1 MRVEG
6 AVSGSQWTNVELLYT
21 EQVAEERATEQMDCH
36 IELNKQLLGRCLS
49 PPLGPLRVIV
59 HPSS

>member
-21 EQVAEERATEQMDCH
+21 EQVAEERATEQMDCR
-36 IELNKQLLGRCLS
+36 IELNKQLLGRCLP
-49 PPLGPLRVIV
+49 PPLDPLRVIV